1 MRRAA
6 FISII
11 TFLTILG
18 NVQQALAAIDPA
30 RAAAID
36 VASGLEK
43 KALKAQ
49 TEMQALQTTGHIWIK
64 EEVTAMTDFQKEF
77 NDYLSSFDN
86 LLGYA
91 AEIYGIYY
99 DLNSIVRSVNSLNR
113 EIGNHPENALAV
125 AFSTR
130 KNNIYMKIVRTGTN
144 VALDIKEIVLNPE
157 GKSTEAQRLEILQTI
172 RPKLRQLEREIKM
185 LTKYVRYTS
194 MTELLRE
201 ITGRNYTPASK
212 REVALRCKEN
222 WMVSAKTAMNTKRE

>member
-6 FISII
+6 IIII
-11 TFLTILG
+11 TFLTIWG

-36 VASGLEK
+36 VASNLEK

-49 TEMQALQTTGHIWIK
+49 TEMQALQATGHIWIK
-64 EEVTAMTDFQKEF
+64 EEVKAMTDFQKEF

-99 DLNSIVRSVNSLNR
+99 DLNSIVRSVKSLNR

-130 KNNIYMKIVRTGTN
+130 KNNIYMKIVQTGTN
-144 VALDIKEIVLNPE
+144 VALDIREIVLNPE

-172 RPKLRQLEREIKM
+172 RPKLRQLEREIRM
-185 LTKYVRYTS
+185 LTNYVRYTS
-194 MTELLRE
+194 MAELLRE
-201 ITGRNYTPASK
+201 ITGRSYIPASK
-212 REVALRCKEN
+212 REVALRCKRN
-222 WMVSAKTAMNTKRE
+222 WTASAKTAMNTKRK

>member
-6 FISII
+6 IIII
-11 TFLTILG
+11 TFLTFMG

-36 VASGLEK
+36 VASNLEK

-49 TEMQALQTTGHIWIK
+49 TEMQALQATGHIWIK
-64 EEVTAMTDFQKEF
+64 EEVKAMTDFQKEF

-99 DLNSIVRSVNSLNR
+99 DLNRLNR

-144 VALDIKEIVLNPE
+144 VALDIREIVLNPE

-172 RPKLRQLEREIKM
+172 RPKLRQLEREIRM
-185 LTKYVRYTS
+185 LTNYVRYTS
-194 MTELLRE
+194 MAELLRE

-212 REVALRCKEN
+212 REVALRCKRN
-222 WMVSAKTAMNTKRE
+222 WTASAKTAMNTKRK